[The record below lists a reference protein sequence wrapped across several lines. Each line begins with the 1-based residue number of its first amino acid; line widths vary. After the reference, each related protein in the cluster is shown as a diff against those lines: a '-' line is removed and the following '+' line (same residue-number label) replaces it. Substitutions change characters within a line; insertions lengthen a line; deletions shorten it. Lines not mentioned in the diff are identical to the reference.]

1 MGGLLIAAAVGYG
14 IGQVVQM
21 NYKPPKIDMPAAQIT
36 ELREQTS
43 SEGNPQPVIYGV
55 ARPIGGNLIWQTPA
69 EKKYWK
75 EKIGR
80 VKVKKSLPSGK
91 NKYED
96 IYQEHEDIVRSY
108 AIRICR
114 GPEVTVLRVWKNG
127 KLVYDARGTAW
138 GIENNETFLRNVTF
152 YDGAWDQMPDPHMEA
167 KIGYGQ
173 VPAYR
178 GLAYMV
184 VAEDNLTD
192 YRGAMPQYTFEV
204 GRSAGPMLTTKMYDP
219 VWEDG
224 GGSRITGG
232 SVSIDYEE
240 VPWNEYGDVGLDANK
255 ADEVSVTLT
264 FESTQQEINE
274 VDAHKADDVSVTLT
288 FEDTTVVVEEVDAH
302 KADDVSVTLS
312 FADIVVVHEQP
323 DNHKADTVSVT
334 LSFEEK

>member
-204 GRSAGPMLTTKMYDP
+204 GRSPGPILTTKMYDP
-219 VWEDG
+219 VWNDG
-224 GGSRITGG
+224 STMSAG
-232 SVSIDYEE
+232 SVVGTRADVEWVEI
-240 VPWNEYGDVGLDANK
+240 DVGKENTTA
-255 ADEVSVTLT
+255 SVPVFSLT
-264 FESTQQEINE
+264 FESTLNEIEGLENTT
-274 VDAHKADDVSVTLT
+274 ASVPVFSLT
-288 FEDTTVVVEEVDAH
+288 FEENLIDYDGGVENTTA
-302 KADDVSVTLS
+302 SVPVFELT
-312 FADIVVVHEQP
+312 
-323 DNHKADTVSVT
+323 
-334 LSFEEK
+334 FEEK